1 MDIQGFRGKFN
12 GVRAN
17 RYKIITGAN
26 STLQAENG
34 EIYIKALS
42 IPGTQIGMIPVSF
55 QGRQIKF
62 SGDRQFGEWAIT
74 VYDSTIGNLRKSFE
88 GWIDKMD
95 GFLTHKINYN
105 VCDPIWQ
112 VLYNDGVG
120 QTNPGGSLVTGQTGF
135 KLYNVWPV
143 DISPI
148 DLSYDMVDSFA
159 EFTITLAYDYH
170 ESTSGT
176 GTGTGTT
183 TTTTDAP
190 LGQNPPVDVPAG

>member
-17 RYKIITGAN
+17 RYKINPGGL
-26 STLQAENG
+26 STLSNTNG
-34 EIYIKALS
+34 EIYVKALS
-42 IPGTQIGMIPVSF
+42 VPGTQIGMIPVSF

-74 VYDSTIGNLRKSFE
+74 VYDSTIDNLRNSFE

-95 GFLTHKINYN
+95 GFLTHKIAYN
-105 VCDPIWQ
+105 VCDAFWD
-112 VLYNDGVG
+112 VYYNDGVG
-120 QTNPGGSLVTGQTGF
+120 QTNPGGSLQNGRGF
-135 KLYNVWPV
+135 KLHNVWPV

-170 ESTSGT
+170 EAIINGQSVPATVPA
-176 GTGTGTT
+176 
-183 TTTTDAP
+183 AP
-190 LGQNPPVDVPAG
+190 LGGNTPIGGGLTPEG

>member
-1 MDIQGFRGKFN
+1 MDISGFREKFN

-17 RYKIITGAN
+17 RYKIITDNN
-26 STLQAENG
+26 STLGSDNG

-62 SGDRQFGEWAIT
+62 SGDRQFGEWAVT
-74 VYDSTIGNLRKSFE
+74 VYDSTVDNLRKSFE

-120 QTNPGGSLVTGQTGF
+120 QGNPGGSLVSGKTGF